1 MLVRRTST
9 HPAARPGSCA
19 GLGPP
24 CSAAVVPHP
33 GAHPVFRPVIQL
45 ALDPSGGP
53 AATTAA
59 PPGTRPALRPT
70 AHPALPPDFRLLP
83 PLIAAVRTLAPI
95 AVALLA
101 AACTAAPP
109 PHPLPAAGEP
119 PHQVVVLVPGITG
132 TRLRDT
138 ETGRL
143 VWGDGA
149 SVVRPHD
156 GGYAM
161 ALPIDAPEQGD
172 GRLEPA
178 GVIDEVRLLGV
189 FHKRVYE
196 PIRELVSG
204 AGYRPGDLDR
214 PRPGES
220 YFELGYDWRLE
231 SAVTARRLL
240 AALERVAAVRGAS
253 PLRVALVCQSSGA
266 HVCRWLA
273 KYGGATL
280 EEAEAGR
287 GGLPAGIEVSR
298 LVLVGNANGGSV
310 RILRELDRG
319 RRYLPLVGR
328 TISQEA
334 AFTFRSVYQELPVY
348 RDDVLVGAAGEPLAA
363 DVWDAGTWQRYAWSV
378 FRPEVRRRLA
388 AAGRADLFGDQPA
401 RLAYL
406 ARRLDRGRRY
416 ADLLARDAPGFCT
429 PRVYLIQNGSDP
441 TPDRGLLV
449 ERGDRW
455 RLLFTG
461 DRRVDRDPVL
471 HELISAA
478 GDGHATRASQL
489 WLSPQELAALAADP
503 VAVHGGHFELI
514 LAPEA
519 KRRLLDFLA
528 DDESPRRPAG
538 QEPASDLST
547 ATKAD

>member
-1 MLVRRTST
+1 
-9 HPAARPGSCA
+9 
-19 GLGPP
+19 
-24 CSAAVVPHP
+24 
-33 GAHPVFRPVIQL
+33 
-45 ALDPSGGP
+45 
-53 AATTAA
+53 
-59 PPGTRPALRPT
+59 
-70 AHPALPPDFRLLP
+70 
-83 PLIAAVRTLAPI
+83 
-95 AVALLA
+95 
-101 AACTAAPP
+101 
-109 PHPLPAAGEP
+109 
-119 PHQVVVLVPGITG
+119 VVVLVPGITG
-132 TRLRDT
+132 SKLRDT
-138 ETGRL
+138 ASGRL

-161 ALPIDAPEQGD
+161 ALPIDAPEEGD

-178 GVIDEVRLLGV
+178 GVIDEVRLLGI
-189 FHKRVYE
+189 FHKRVYS
-196 PIRELVSG
+196 PIRELLAG

-240 AALERVAAVRGAS
+240 EGLERVAALRGTP

-298 LVLVGNANGGSV
+298 LVLVGTANGGSV

-334 AFTFRSVYQELPVY
+334 VFTFRSAYQELPAY
-348 RDDVLVGAAGEPLAA
+348 RDDVFVGAGGEPVAA
-363 DVWDAGTWQRYAWSV
+363 DLWDAATWRRYGWSV

-388 AAGRADLFGDQPA
+388 AAGRADLFGDEAA

-416 ADLLARDAPGFCT
+416 AELLARDAPGFRT
-429 PRVYLIQNGSDP
+429 PRVYLLQNVSDP
-441 TPDRGLLV
+441 TPDRGLLLS
-449 ERGDRW
+449 RGDRW
-455 RLLFTG
+455 RLLFPG
-461 DRRVDRDPVL
+461 DRRVDRDPAL
-471 HELISAA
+471 AARTSAP
-478 GDGHATRASQL
+478 GDGHATRESQL
-489 WLSPQELAALAADP
+489 WLSPQELAALAAEP
-503 VAVHGGHFELI
+503 VAVRGGHFELI
-514 LAPEA
+514 LAPES
-519 KRRLLDFLA
+519 KRRLLEFLA
-528 DDESPRRPAG
+528 DGGPAGSPAG
-538 QEPASDLST
+538 QEPASVLST